1 MASDALS
8 GPFVVQYAVM
18 EMTATEIYEAVK
30 AGGDA
35 GWKLVWENVIVPEV
49 NSLRSADLARK
60 YCITDGD
67 LMGMLYEDMIGNRK
81 IDQFRNDGGSL
92 WGWMRQYVRGY
103 VTRANP
109 NAHGEFSL
117 EGTAEQN
124 EHGEPMAIPTDDLNI
139 LRSEVWDMTHLCF
152 KELWNDDPRKAYV
165 LLFKT
170 RFHFSS
176 KEVAM
181 MLDIQNEATVDQI
194 FSRAVKDMRAAWAY
208 HDKKGV

>member
-1 MASDALS
+1 
-8 GPFVVQYAVM
+8 M

-30 AGGDA
+30 AGVDA

-49 NSLRSADLARK
+49 NSLRSSELARK

-81 IDQFRNDGGSL
+81 IDLFRNDGGSL

-117 EGTAEQN
+117 ESTAEQN
-124 EHGEPMAIPTDDLNI
+124 EHGEPMAIPTDDLGVI
-139 LRSEVWDMTHLCF
+139 RSEVWDMTHLCF

-165 LLFKT
+165 LLLKT
-170 RFHFSS
+170 RFHLSS
-176 KEVAM
+176 AEVSEM
-181 MLDIQNEATVDQI
+181 FDITEANVDQI
-194 FSRAVKDMRAAWAY
+194 FSRSVKQMRENWVK
-208 HDKKGV
+208 HEKP